1 MRPGSRISYRAVLD
15 RLLHGV
21 YGVVDVGLLAVAVFH
36 GLAGL
41 RGMLVERTSEPA
53 AARAVTTILW
63 VLGVATFVFG
73 VDVLSPFLVGH
84 PWFRI

>member
-73 VDVLSPFLVGH
+73 VDVLSPFLCGH
-84 PWFRI
+84 PWFRL